1 MGLRAKLSLVIAG
14 MSVLVA
20 TVLSLLVHNR
30 TAVVTLDAARRGLDA
45 ELTSTL
51 IRHQEGQD
59 SPLITGPVPEPLAE
73 AVGEGTRATYLQDG
87 TVLWA
92 ATKVDGQT
100 LALHRPYD
108 AENAEL
114 AQLDRILLG
123 SGLAAALLASSVGFA
138 VAGGLS
144 RRIRAVA
151 RTAAHI
157 TEGDLSARV
166 EARGRDEIAAV
177 GAALDQMA
185 DALRARLEAERRV
198 TADIAHELRTPVAGL
213 VTAAGLLPSGRPA
226 ELVRDSA
233 ATLRRLVEDILEV
246 ARLDA
251 SAETPVRET
260 RPSGVLARRAVAA
273 AGVPGVEI
281 VVSDETE
288 VETDP
293 RRVERIL
300 ANLVTN
306 AARHGAPPVLVSVA
320 GAAVTVR
327 DHGPGFPDAMLTT
340 LREHGPQRFGTGSA
354 AREDG
359 VGLGLTI
366 AAGQA
371 RVLGASL
378 TFANAPDGGAV
389 VRLDLDGR

>member
-1 MGLRAKLSLVIAG
+1 MDLRAKLSLVIAG

-30 TAVVTLDAARRGLDA
+30 TAVVTLDAARRGLDV

-51 IRHQEGQD
+51 VRHQEGQD
-59 SPLITGPVPEPLAE
+59 TPLTTEAVPEPLAE
-73 AVGEGTRATYLQDG
+73 VVGEGTRVTYLQDG
-87 TVLWA
+87 VTLWA
-92 ATKVDGQT
+92 ATKVGGQT
-100 LALHRPYD
+100 LSLRRPYD

-114 AQLDRILLG
+114 AQLDRILLW
-123 SGLAAALLASSVGFA
+123 SGLAATLLASGVGFA

-166 EARGRDEIAAV
+166 GARGRDEIAAV

-185 DALRARLEAERRV
+185 DALRARLEAEQRV

-251 SAETPVRET
+251 SAETPAREK
-260 RPSGVLARRAVAA
+260 RPAGVLARRAVAA
-273 AGVPGVEI
+273 SGVPGVEI
-281 VVSDETE
+281 VVSGEAE

-300 ANLVTN
+300 ANLVIN
-306 AARHGAPPVLVSVA
+306 AARHGAPPVLVSVD
-320 GAAVTVR
+320 GPAVMVR
-327 DHGPGFPDAMLTT
+327 DHGPGFSDAMLTT
-340 LREHGPQRFGTGSA
+340 LREHGPQRFVTGSA
-354 AREDG
+354 AREVG

-371 RVLGASL
+371 RVLGAAL

-389 VRLDLDGR
+389 VRLDLG